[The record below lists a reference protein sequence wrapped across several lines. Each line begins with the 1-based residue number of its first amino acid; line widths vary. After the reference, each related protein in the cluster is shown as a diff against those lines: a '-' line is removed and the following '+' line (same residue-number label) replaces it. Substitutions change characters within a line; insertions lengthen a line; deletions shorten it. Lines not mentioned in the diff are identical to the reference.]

1 MAFVA
6 LVMKLLEED
15 AVHFSE
21 EKIDANRAIGVSPRE
36 LLATANRDLVAALQ
50 PALERGTLTL
60 AIIRRSKLPW
70 CLRVTA
76 LTEEGLISLSTL
88 LQAFAMRP
96 VLRWQQQRWRVEV
109 TGLERSPWA
118 RTSSWADFLDKP
130 AGSLLRFQLGTPL
143 VVPSSTEAGE
153 WHTSPFPHPLPV
165 FTELA
170 RRWRALGG
178 PSLPADAP
186 SMCEQ
191 AGCVVVDYSLRSCPL
206 ALPQRHQ
213 PGLLGWVTYMCRSKS
228 MDRVAALSG
237 LARFAFFA
245 GVGCYTADGMGATRV
260 TIGP

>member
-6 LVMKLLEED
+6 LVMNLREED
-15 AVHFSE
+15 ADHFSE
-21 EKIDANRAIGVSPRE
+21 EKIDANRATYVSPRE

-60 AIIRRSKLPW
+60 AIIRRSKLTW

-88 LQAFAMRP
+88 LQAFAMRTE
-96 VLRWQQQRWRVEV
+96 LHWQQRRWRVEA
-109 TGLERSPWA
+109 TGLERSPWV

-130 AGSLLRFQLGTPL
+130 AGCLLRFHLGTPL
-143 VVPSSTEAGE
+143 VVPSLTEVGE
-153 WHTSPFPHPLPV
+153 KGTSPFPHPLPV

-170 RRWRALGG
+170 RRWRALDG
-178 PSLPADAP
+178 PPLPADAL

-191 AGCVVVDYSLRSCPL
+191 GGCIFADYHLRSCPL
-206 ALPQRHQ
+206 ALPERHQ
-213 PGLLGWVTYMCRSKS
+213 PGLLGRVTYLCRSKS
-228 MDRVAALSG
+228 MDRVAALTA
-237 LARFAFFA
+237 LARFAFFT
-245 GVGCYTADGMGATRV
+245 GVGCYTSDGMGATRV